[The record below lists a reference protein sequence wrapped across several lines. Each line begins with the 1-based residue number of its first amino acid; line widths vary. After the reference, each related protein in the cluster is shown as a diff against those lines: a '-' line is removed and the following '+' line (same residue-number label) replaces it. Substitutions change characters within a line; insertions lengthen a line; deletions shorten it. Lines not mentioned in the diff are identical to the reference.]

1 MWSFEHSEET
11 KAKSSDV
18 WRLYS
23 DVSTW
28 PRWDHGVEWVKLEGP
43 FTQGTR
49 GRMKPLGGEPVG
61 IHLTE
66 AVENERFS
74 DETTLP
80 QAVMRFEH
88 TLTRGRGG
96 KTRITHRVVID
107 GPLAELYVDGFGKKV
122 ATGLPLSVKALARLA
137 EQP

>member
-1 MWSFEHSEET
+1 MWTFEHSEET
-11 KAKSSDV
+11 NAKSSDV

-28 PRWDHGVEWVKLEGP
+28 PRWDHGVEWVKLEGA

-49 GRMKPLGGEPVG
+49 GRMKPLGNEPVG
-61 IHLTE
+61 IQLTE
-66 AVENERFS
+66 VVENERFI
-74 DETTLP
+74 DETALP

-88 TLTRGRGG
+88 TLKRSRDGR
-96 KTRITHRVVID
+96 TRITHRVVID
-107 GPLAELYVDGFGKKV
+107 GPLTELYVDGFGKKV
-122 ATGLPLSVKALARLA
+122 AAGLPLSVKALARLA